1 MIDSDAQDSAEGL
14 ASEQRTNEISPT
26 KMKQKKQQ
34 LRQNQLI
41 RENRRLRNSASF
53 RVGKLFTRAATRPW
67 LLPLLPFSILF
78 LMFSIG
84 MERLGRWPVPVDS
97 KGMRAT
103 SSGEPRDCVMF
114 FPTNG
119 VGFGHFTR
127 MYALA
132 KRFKKY
138 SPSTEIVFFTT
149 MPTLHLLYNEG
160 FVTYHIAGRK
170 KFDDL
175 SASGWNALVE
185 EHLSLAFNQHR
196 PSTFIYDGAFP
207 YRGMLNAIREQP
219 QTRKIWMRRGTF
231 KKGSRIPVDSIAHFD
246 TIIHPEDSVPLAQ
259 NEIDHGVDSITCA
272 PIVLLDE
279 EDLLPR
285 DVARR
290 RLNLPVEGRVVYVQL
305 GAGRINDIDSEVR
318 LTVEALLKHEG
329 ITVVVGE
336 SMLGERIELSMDRVV
351 LLRDYPNS
359 MYFRAFD
366 ATVQAGGYN
375 SFHET
380 RRFGLPA
387 LFYPNMNT
395 GMDDQLARC
404 KVAEDEGW
412 GTVVAQRNGQS
423 ITNGID
429 VLLKMTPLKGKKTD
443 GNGAIELSQKILM
456 DGDSTP
462 KWARVEHSQ
471 LVHRINQRF
480 LEENGYEMDWMN
492 PTTFNHHIQLS
503 KFELEKDISN
513 LTDKIKVRDYVAD
526 RIGKEHLIPIIG
538 TFDSIEDFD
547 FEPHNEDI
555 VIKTNH
561 GSGPNHC
568 EILPSIKSKEE
579 IIDKFNRAISNPYYG
594 IEWGEFQ
601 YVHIQPRL
609 IVEQR
614 IGGENR
620 SPNDL
625 KFHIFNSKS
634 STKWFLQVNSD
645 RSTGLKAN
653 IFDENFKK
661 IDVIYDGLP
670 NGDIELPPIETLD
683 SMLAIAKTLADGHR
697 YVRVDLY
704 LADSQIFFGELTF
717 TPGCGF
723 TEFSDFQISKKF
735 GSYFSGGDL
744 S

>member
-1 MIDSDAQDSAEGL
+1 M
-14 ASEQRTNEISPT
+14 
-26 KMKQKKQQ
+26 
-34 LRQNQLI
+34 
-41 RENRRLRNSASF
+41 
-53 RVGKLFTRAATRPW
+53 
-67 LLPLLPFSILF
+67 
-78 LMFSIG
+78 
-84 MERLGRWPVPVDS
+84 
-97 KGMRAT
+97 
-103 SSGEPRDCVMF
+103 
-114 FPTNG
+114 
-119 VGFGHFTR
+119 
-127 MYALA
+127 
-132 KRFKKY
+132 
-138 SPSTEIVFFTT
+138 
-149 MPTLHLLYNEG
+149 
-160 FVTYHIAGRK
+160 
-170 KFDDL
+170 
-175 SASGWNALVE
+175 
-185 EHLSLAFNQHR
+185 
-196 PSTFIYDGAFP
+196 
-207 YRGMLNAIREQP
+207 
-219 QTRKIWMRRGTF
+219 
-231 KKGSRIPVDSIAHFD
+231 
-246 TIIHPEDSVPLAQ
+246 
-259 NEIDHGVDSITCA
+259 
-272 PIVLLDE
+272 
-279 EDLLPR
+279 
-285 DVARR
+285 
-290 RLNLPVEGRVVYVQL
+290 
-305 GAGRINDIDSEVR
+305 
-318 LTVEALLKHEG
+318 
-329 ITVVVGE
+329 VVGE

-456 DGDSTP
+456 DGSATP